1 MGLSTQRRREDRVRR
16 PDAWISGGGR
26 PPNAGLFVE
35 VLAACLCVLVNSEF
49 PCCSEGTGE
58 YILARG
64 GQANV
69 RVSHFSPAAR
79 NGQENLGRLLH
90 ERGLLLQGEHQISVA
105 LRLGG
110 ERSEFPASY
119 TKRGQSCVGVFF
131 HSLQTQCNLAKI
143 CCGHLGLLCIE
154 SIARS
159 LGRRCDS
166 IGRCRIRNIAS
177 SSVTAVKTKCS
188 SRSCIGG

>member
-1 MGLSTQRRREDRVRR
+1 MGLSTQRRRESGAKRR
-16 PDAWISGGGR
+16 ESRFRLPDELDLR
-26 PPNAGLFVE
+26 REPCTKRRLFLGVP
-35 VLAACLCVLVNSEF
+35 AACLCVFVTSEF
-49 PCCSEGTGE
+49 PCRSKRTGE
-58 YILARG
+58 YILACDN
-64 GQANV
+64 QANV
-69 RVSHFSPAAR
+69 GVSHLSPAAR
-79 NGQENLGRLLH
+79 NGQENLGRFLY

-131 HSLQTQCNLAKI
+131 HSLQAQCNLAKI

-159 LGRRCDS
+159 LGRRW
-166 IGRCRIRNIAS
+166 IA
-177 SSVTAVKTKCS
+177 
-188 SRSCIGG
+188 